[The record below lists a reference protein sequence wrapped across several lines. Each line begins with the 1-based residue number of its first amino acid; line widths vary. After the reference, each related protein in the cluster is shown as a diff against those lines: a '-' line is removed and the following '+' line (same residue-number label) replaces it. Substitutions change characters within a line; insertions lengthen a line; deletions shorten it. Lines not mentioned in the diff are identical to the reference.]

1 RAVAFLP
8 LLLVAGAAER
18 GVERAEARERRAA
31 DGHVRAPRKTRGG
44 IVLALVERRDRRLLA
59 PAAVGGGTLEAG
71 GDATG
76 EHVGLRML
84 GGRAQE
90 RGEPAVANAH
100 VVVEEDH
107 ERTGAPGE
115 ARVAGGVQAAPLV
128 DDVAGAVALGERPCL
143 GRGRGVV

>member
-1 RAVAFLP
+1 EPRRHAPAARVEAPCGPPARVGRAGERTQAGVGAGPAVLHVGAGDIEHCSRAVAFLP

-71 GDATG
+71 GD
-76 EHVGLRML
+76 
-84 GGRAQE
+84 
-90 RGEPAVANAH
+90 
-100 VVVEEDH
+100 
-107 ERTGAPGE
+107 
-115 ARVAGGVQAAPLV
+115 
-128 DDVAGAVALGERPCL
+128 
-143 GRGRGVV
+143 